1 MLADWFSVW
10 DNFKNFIGGRDGLL
24 HWGIFCIALLGCAAL
39 GKKERKLLFWPT
51 VLTMIFFFN
60 PLFFR
65 YIGNKFLSGVYWRLM
80 WMVPVSFVIAYFFV
94 KVIYRFRRKAVRF
107 IAVAAAISAIIV
119 TGDRIYTK
127 ETFQKAEN
135 DYKLP
140 QAAIEVADVMAAAGV
155 DWKVKVVV
163 PNELLCY
170 IRQYRCDVG
179 LFYGRNAGGFIS
191 DIGEDE
197 QKVYEQM
204 SNGTPDM
211 SVITEIGKK
220 HEVVFLCFNMEEQ
233 TVPENMSV
241 YDYHWYRTVGD
252 YNIYMLKK
260 D

>member
-10 DNFKNFIGGRDGLL
+10 DNFKNFIGGRDGIL

-39 GKKERKLLFWPT
+39 GKKERKLLFWPA
-51 VLTMIFFFN
+51 VLSMIFFFN

-65 YIGNKFLSGVYWRLM
+65 YIGNRFLSGVYWRLM
-80 WMVPVSFVIAYFFV
+80 WMVPVSFVIAYFLV
-94 KVIYRFRRKAVRF
+94 KMVCRFRKNVVR
-107 IAVAAAISAIIV
+107 IAAAAMAVLCIIV
-119 TGDRIYTK
+119 TGERIYTV
-127 ETFQKAEN
+127 ETFQQAEN
-135 DYKLP
+135 EYKLP
-140 QAAIEVADVMAAAGV
+140 QAAIEVADVMGLAGFG
-155 DWKVKVVV
+155 WKVKAVV

-197 QKVYEQM
+197 RKVYEQM
-204 SNGTPDM
+204 SSDTPDM

-220 HEVVFLCFNMEEQ
+220 NEVVFLCFNVKEQ
-233 TVPENMSV
+233 VIPEDMSR
-241 YDYHWYRTVGD
+241 YPYHFYNTVGD
-252 YNIYMLKK
+252 YNIYVLEK